1 MTSITS
7 KNLENSVV
15 NIVLYSIVRV
25 RVMVMVFSATYSN
38 ISFINVVNSNPA
50 QDERYSLQYYM
61 INLSVTCDRSV
72 VFL

>member
-25 RVMVMVFSATYSN
+25 RVMVMVLSATYSN
-38 ISFINVVNSNPA
+38 ISFIS
-50 QDERYSLQYYM
+50 R
-61 INLSVTCDRSV
+61 LSVLFVEKTGVPGENHRPVASH
-72 VFL
+72 

>member
-1 MTSITS
+1 MTSMTS

-38 ISFINVVNSNPA
+38 ISFISRFQFYLWRKQEYPEKTT
-50 QDERYSLQYYM
+50 D
-61 INLSVTCDRSV
+61 LSQVTDK
-72 VFL
+72 FII